1 MYFEDFKTSRTFL
14 LFLHF
19 TFLSQ
24 TCVECGKDV
33 MSYFASSSK
42 KKIRK
47 TEGEKST

>member
-42 KKIRK
+42 KKN
-47 TEGEKST
+47 